1 MIEFIE
7 WVVRWL
13 EYAIVIEMENPNETK
28 FYILKH
34 SDTLVCIIMARAGQH
49 DR

>member
-7 WVVRWL
+7 WVVQWL

-34 SDTLVCIIMARAGQH
+34 SDTLASMYNNGACRSA
-49 DR
+49 